1 MSLVN
6 IALVIKLFENFLY
19 YLFVVFIGRAD
30 KLIVIG
36 VEAVPHFFYLRG
48 NLIHILLRAYALS
61 LGVFF
66 NLLTV
71 LVRAG
76 L

>member
-19 YLFVVFIGRAD
+19 YLFVVLIGRAY
-30 KLIVIG
+30 KFIVIG
-36 VEAVPHFFYLRG
+36 VKAVPHFFYLRG
-48 NLIHILLRAYALS
+48 DFIHILLRAYALC

-66 NLLTV
+66 NLLPV

>member
-1 MSLVN
+1 MTLVN
-6 IALVIKLFENFLY
+6 VTLIVKLFENFLY
-19 YLFVVFIGRAD
+19 YLFVILIGRAY
-30 KLIVIG
+30 KFIVIG
-36 VEAVPHFFYLRG
+36 VKAVPHFFYLRG
-48 NLIHILLRAYALS
+48 NLIHILLRAYALC